1 MNLLRTDKE
10 VALNDLLVASRET
23 VDHYQD
29 AVEYLNDDH
38 ITPVLRMIMQ
48 ERQGFIQRIEQAIR
62 ALGDLP
68 SVPDPDRETGEM
80 LLHHV
85 TAALSSDTATQILE
99 QRINAQRALRARR
112 PHGLRPAPRLHRRRG
127 RIRRGQNH
135 PGRRPGRTHQ
145 GRAARS

>member
-23 VDHYQD
+23 IDHYQD

-99 QRINAQRALRARR
+99 QRIKAERHVLELVQACHAAGLDDAHGQLLVEMEQQIHSAIERLDALEA
-112 PHGLRPAPRLHRRRG
+112 
-127 RIRRGQNH
+127 
-135 PGRRPGRTHQ
+135 
-145 GRAARS
+145 

>member
-23 VDHYQD
+23 VDHCQD
-29 AVEYLNDDH
+29 AVEYLDDAH

-48 ERQGFIQRIEQAIR
+48 ERQGFIERVEQAIR

-99 QRINAQRALRARR
+99 QRIKAERHVLELVQACHVAGLDDAHGKLLREMEQQIHTAIERLEALEA
-112 PHGLRPAPRLHRRRG
+112 
-127 RIRRGQNH
+127 
-135 PGRRPGRTHQ
+135 
-145 GRAARS
+145 

>member
-1 MNLLRTDKE
+1 MSLLRTDKE

-23 VDHYQD
+23 IDHYQD
-29 AVEYLNDDH
+29 AVEYLDDDH
-38 ITPVLRMIMQ
+38 VTPVLRMLMQ
-48 ERQGFIQRIEQAIR
+48 ERQGFTERIEQAIR

-99 QRINAQRALRARR
+99 QRLKAERRLLELVQACRAVGLDDEHGQLLREMEQQIHTAIEGLNALE
-112 PHGLRPAPRLHRRRG
+112 
-127 RIRRGQNH
+127 
-135 PGRRPGRTHQ
+135 
-145 GRAARS
+145 S

>member
-99 QRINAQRALRARR
+99 QRIKAERHVLDLVQACHAAGLDDAHGKLLVEMEQQIHSAIERLDALEA
-112 PHGLRPAPRLHRRRG
+112 
-127 RIRRGQNH
+127 
-135 PGRRPGRTHQ
+135 
-145 GRAARS
+145 

>member
-99 QRINAQRALRARR
+99 QRIKAERHVLELVQACHAAGLDDAHAQLLVEMEQQIHSAIERLDALEA
-112 PHGLRPAPRLHRRRG
+112 
-127 RIRRGQNH
+127 
-135 PGRRPGRTHQ
+135 
-145 GRAARS
+145 

>member
-29 AVEYLNDDH
+29 AVEYLDDDH
-38 ITPVLRMIMQ
+38 ITPVLCMIMQ
-48 ERQGFIQRIEQAIR
+48 ERQGFIERIEQAIR

-80 LLHHV
+80 LLHHI

-99 QRINAQRALRARR
+99 QRIKAERHVLELVQACHAAGLDDAHEKLLREMEQQIHTAIERLEALEA
-112 PHGLRPAPRLHRRRG
+112 
-127 RIRRGQNH
+127 
-135 PGRRPGRTHQ
+135 
-145 GRAARS
+145 